1 MLANFSKAV
10 RRQFRPLQSGGWGR
24 AIGYTVWTG
33 VSVAGLGSLLTVG
46 VVMLWYAFVGDPAA
60 FLTSPAGTMLLYGAQ
75 YFVRLAVLLIVPVF
89 FVRHAL
95 PSLRRLFGVARAVR
109 WADVWAALAVV
120 LPYFAASFALQW
132 LVMVLVPAFDPE
144 QVQEIGFENLTGAG
158 ELLVAGLALVVFA
171 PVAEELIF
179 RGYLFGGLRE
189 NVRFWPAAIITSIL
203 FGALHGQWNVA
214 LDTFVLS
221 LILCYLREKTG
232 SIWAGMVL
240 HGIKNA
246 LAFTLLFLWPLG

>member
-1 MLANFSKAV
+1 MLASFSKTL
-10 RRQFRPLQSGGWGR
+10 RRQLKPLQPGGWGR
-24 AIGYTVWTG
+24 AIGYTVWSG
-33 VSVAGLGSLLTVG
+33 VSVAGLGSLIIVG
-46 VVMLWYAFVGDPAA
+46 VVMLWYTFVGDATA
-60 FLTSPAGTMLLYGAQ
+60 FLSSPVGTMLLYGAQ
-75 YFVRLAVLLIVPVF
+75 YSVGLVVLLIIPVF
-89 FVRHAL
+89 FVRHTI
-95 PSLRRLFGVARAVR
+95 PSLRWLFGIARAVK
-109 WADVWAALAVV
+109 WDDVWAALATV

-144 QVQEIGFENLTGAG
+144 QVQEIGFENLAGVG

-171 PVAEELIF
+171 PIAEELIF

-189 NVRFWPAAIITSIL
+189 NLRFWPAAIITSML
-203 FGALHGQWNVA
+203 FGAVHGQWNVA